1 MDKIVLKFMADVLYI
16 KKIICAEELE
26 AIMDARDFSDLDI
39 ITEKMMGGEY
49 NALKRGETYLRYA
62 GGVPRGNGGI
72 LAK

>member
-1 MDKIVLKFMADVLYI
+1 MDKIVLKFVADVLYI

-26 AIMDARDFSDLDI
+26 AIMESKDFSDLDV
-39 ITEKMMGGEY
+39 ITEKMLGGEY

-62 GGVPRGNGGI
+62 GGAAGI

>member
-1 MDKIVLKFMADVLYI
+1 MDKIVLKFVADILYI

-26 AIMDARDFSDLDI
+26 SIMQAKNFSDLDE
-39 ITEKMMGGEY
+39 ITEKMLGGEF

-62 GGVPRGNGGI
+62 GGARKLDEGI